1 MDFLEFIKGLSLHGN
16 NNTQK
21 RVVFYSLDTLHGKPF
36 VYFTGIQRGDTLD
49 AFPTFETKEDIT
61 IKGMQFKGIHPF
73 KQTDYHFYEIPVVN
87 HLDTPT
93 KQCKITLYEILYI
106 RQVEG
111 VPIDPS
117 SIMFIKAHSFLCI
130 LRDNQDVE
138 IKLPSVFYLSIP
150 KVRVKEHLFLPFV
163 NDGIFKKGHYLY
175 THERCLE
182 IPKDHLFTLPNSIHL
197 TTKGKVIQKKGQLYI
212 ENEELGPVPD
222 KVDTHSTFQVE
233 NVTDQWITLK
243 TSKSH
248 KMKEEW
254 CVLRYLC
261 DMENHWIGP
270 HFKKDYDS
278 FSYDQ
283 TFKYINPDRVR
294 CVSMREWA

>member
-16 NNTQK
+16 KTQK

-49 AFPTFETKEDIT
+49 AFPTFETKEDIA
-61 IKGMQFKGIHPF
+61 IKGMQFKGIYPF
-73 KQTDYHFYEIPVVN
+73 KQTDYHFYEIPVVQQ
-87 HLDTPT
+87 LDTPT

-106 RQVEG
+106 RHVEG

-117 SIMFIKAHSFLCI
+117 SINFIKSHSFLCI
-130 LRDNQDVE
+130 LRDNQEVE
-138 IKLPSVFYLSIP
+138 LKLPSVFYLAIP
-150 KVRVKEHLFLPFV
+150 KACVKEQLFLPFLS
-163 NDGIFKKGHYLY
+163 DGIFKKGHYLY

-182 IPKDHLFTLPNSIHL
+182 LPRDHLFTLPNSIHL
-197 TTKGKVIQKKGQLYI
+197 TNKGTVTQKKGQLYI
-212 ENEELGPVPD
+212 ENQALGPVPD
-222 KVDTHSTFQVE
+222 KVDLHSTFHVE
-233 NVTDQWITLK
+233 KVTDQWITLK
-243 TSKSH
+243 TSKAH

-261 DMENHWIGP
+261 NMEHHWIGP

-283 TFKYINPDRVR
+283 TFKYTNPDHVR
-294 CVSMREWA
+294 CISMREWD